1 MLDLVVLIAMA
12 VTAAAFAVGLII
24 QSGIAQ
30 IPALIAAA
38 ALYMV
43 MAASYLMVTRSTRS
57 APVTDRLNELEEAL
71 EIIDGDLQRI
81 DRVLSLI
88 HI

>member
-30 IPALIAAA
+30 IPPGFAPTPGLIRAL
-38 ALYMV
+38 
-43 MAASYLMVTRSTRS
+43 T
-57 APVTDRLNELEEAL
+57 
-71 EIIDGDLQRI
+71 
-81 DRVLSLI
+81 
-88 HI
+88 